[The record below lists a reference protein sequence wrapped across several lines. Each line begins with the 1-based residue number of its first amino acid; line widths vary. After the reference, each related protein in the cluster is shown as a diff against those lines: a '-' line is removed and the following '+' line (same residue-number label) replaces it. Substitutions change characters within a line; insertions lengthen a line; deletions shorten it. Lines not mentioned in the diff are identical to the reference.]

1 MNVGLVFMG
10 SLCDKSQVPDIK
22 QMKKKKK
29 NPWQDSRK
37 VCVRVGLS
45 QGCSGSINVKEEG

>member
-22 QMKKKKK
+22 QMKKKQKK
-29 NPWQDSRK
+29 KPWQDSRK
-37 VCVRVGLS
+37 VCVCVW
-45 QGCSGSINVKEEG
+45 V